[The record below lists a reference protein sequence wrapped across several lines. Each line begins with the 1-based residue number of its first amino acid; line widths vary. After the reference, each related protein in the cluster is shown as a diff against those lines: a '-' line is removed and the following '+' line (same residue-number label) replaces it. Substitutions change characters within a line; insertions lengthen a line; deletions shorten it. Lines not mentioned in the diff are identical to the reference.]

1 VKQIIRLQVNG
12 ETHEIAVEPHKT
24 LLNVLREDLELLGAK
39 RGCDS
44 GGCGACTVLI
54 DGDAVYSCM
63 VFAATAQDKQITT
76 IEGLKHDDTLDPLQ
90 QSFISAGAV
99 QCGYCSCGMIL
110 AAKEFLRDHP
120 SPTDE
125 EIRHGI
131 SGNLCRCTGYQK
143 IVDAIRLA
151 SAAR

>member
-1 VKQIIRLQVNG
+1 VKQIIQLRVNG
-12 ETHEIAVEPHKT
+12 ETHEIAIEPHET
-24 LLNVLREDLELLGAK
+24 LLNVLREDLQLLGAK
-39 RGCDS
+39 RACDS

-63 VFAATAQDKQITT
+63 IFAMTAQGKQITT
-76 IEGLKHDDTLDPLQ
+76 IEGLKQDGVLDPLQ

-125 EIRHGI
+125 EIRRGI

-143 IVDAIRLA
+143 IVDAIRMAAA
-151 SAAR
+151 SR